1 MNAKKKLVIFEK
13 APIFMTATA
22 YPTRPF
28 TGLEITRSSE
38 QIINYFLGQLNYAQR
53 LASQV

>member
-38 QIINYFLGQLNYAQR
+38 QIINYFPGQLNYAQR